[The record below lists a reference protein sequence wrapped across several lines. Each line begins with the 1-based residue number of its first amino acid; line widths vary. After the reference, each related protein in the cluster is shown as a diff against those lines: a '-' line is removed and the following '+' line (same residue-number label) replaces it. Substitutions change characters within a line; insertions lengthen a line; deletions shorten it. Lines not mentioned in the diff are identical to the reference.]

1 MKDKVAVVT
10 GGSTGIGK
18 AVVKEFVSK
27 GVKVVFCGRR
37 MEEGKKL
44 ESEVRVMGGDVY
56 FVVCDVTSG
65 EQVKNVVNITLEKFG
80 RLDFG
85 INNAGIMGLNH
96 PLHEY
101 PEDVWDQVV
110 NVNLKGTW
118 LSMKYQIP
126 EMIKIGG
133 GVVVN
138 VSSISG
144 INGVVGINPYA
155 AAKHGVVGLT
165 KSAALE
171 YAKKNIRVNAICPGA
186 VKTEILD
193 ELFHLAKDPAEA
205 ERQLVKLH
213 PIHRIASPEEI
224 SKTVLWLCSEDSS
237 FITGTA
243 IPVDGGYS
251 AK

>member
-1 MKDKVAVVT
+1 MKNKVAVVT

-18 AVVKEFVSK
+18 AVVNEFVSK

-37 MEEGKKL
+37 VEEGKKL
-44 ESEVRVMGGDVY
+44 ESAVRIQGGEAY

-65 EQVKNVVNITLEKFG
+65 EQVKKVVDTALEKFG

-101 PEDVWDQVV
+101 PENVWDNVV
-110 NVNLKGTW
+110 NVNLKGIW

-126 EMIKIGG
+126 EMIKVGG
-133 GVVVN
+133 GAVVN

-205 ERQLVKLH
+205 EQQLVKLH
-213 PIHRIASPEEI
+213 PLHRIATPEEI
-224 SKTVLWLCSEDSS
+224 AKTVVWLCGEDSS

>member
-1 MKDKVAVVT
+1 MKDKVAMVT

-18 AVVKEFVSK
+18 AVVQEFVLR

-37 MEEGKKL
+37 LDEGKKL
-44 ESEVRVMGGDVY
+44 ETKIREQGGDVY
-56 FVVCDVTSG
+56 FVTCDVTSG
-65 EQVKNVVNITLEKFG
+65 EQVKKVVDTAVEKFG

-101 PEDVWDQVV
+101 PENVWDNVV
-110 NVNLKGTW
+110 NVNLKGAW

-126 EMIKIGG
+126 EIIKVGG
-133 GVVVN
+133 GAVVN

-171 YAKKNIRVNAICPGA
+171 YAKKNVRVNAICPGA

-193 ELFHLAKDPAEA
+193 ELFHLAKDPEEA
-205 ERQLVKLH
+205 EKQLVKLH
-213 PIHRIASPEEI
+213 PLHRIATPEEI
-224 SKTVLWLCSEDSS
+224 AKTVVWLCSEDSS